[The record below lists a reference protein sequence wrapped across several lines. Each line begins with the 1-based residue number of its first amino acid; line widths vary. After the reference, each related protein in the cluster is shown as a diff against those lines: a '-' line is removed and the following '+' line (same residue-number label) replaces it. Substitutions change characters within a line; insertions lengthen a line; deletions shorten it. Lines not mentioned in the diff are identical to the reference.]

1 MMRQN
6 KSGGA
11 FRDRERSV
19 PLIGK
24 VLRGTRVAGLIR
36 YLYGPGRHEEHTNPR
51 LVAGWR
57 DPAELEPLARVDG
70 KRDFRRLHGLLD
82 QPLAALGRRGFDKPV
97 WHCVARAAPGDPDL
111 SDAQWARTAEE
122 IMHRTGLARS
132 GDDDAVPWI
141 AVRHAPDHI
150 HIVATLARQDGTK
163 PRVWNDFY
171 RVREACQAVERRYGL
186 RVTAPGDRTAG
197 RRPTRAEQEHARRSG
212 WEEPARAMLR
222 RAVHT
227 AAAGVGS
234 EQDFFARLEAAGLL
248 VRKRFSQRE
257 PGQVTGYAVAKPGH
271 VNGQGAPVWF
281 GGGRLAADLAL
292 PKLRK
297 RWCSAGPA
305 PAPQPRSGARLTAEE
320 RRHIW
325 IGAADTAARATRM
338 IRSCAFTDPSAAADA
353 AWAASDA
360 LYIAAD
366 VLDSRTLR
374 QAAGSYARAAR
385 HGYGRIP
392 APTPAGNRLRA
403 TARLLAHAATAGGG
417 DQAAAIVL
425 VAQLAELASAVA
437 GLRDSQRHTAQASAA
452 RAAAERLHAATRAKP
467 GRTWTSRVSPTAR
480 PHRRARTAA
489 GLARLEYPEG
499 SGTPPPAS
507 PGILRPEPAYPP
519 APRRVSRP
527 RRPHGPSTYREPR
540 PGTFRRRPD
549 AANITRHGRT
559 VTVESKI

>member
-36 YLYGPGRHEEHTNPR
+36 YLYGPGRHEEHTDPR
-51 LVAGWR
+51 LVTGWR

-97 WHCVARAAPGDPDL
+97 WHCVARAAPGDPVL

-132 GDDDAVPWI
+132 GDDEAVRWV
-141 AVRHAPDHI
+141 AVRHAPDHV
-150 HIVATLARQDGTK
+150 HIVATLARQDGTR
-163 PRVWNDFY
+163 PRIWNDFY

-197 RRPTRAEQEHARRSG
+197 RRPTRAENEHADRRG
-212 WEEPARAMLR
+212 WEEPARIVLR

-227 AAAGVGS
+227 AAAGASS
-234 EQDFFARLEAAGLL
+234 EQEFFTRLEVAGLL
-248 VRKRFSQRE
+248 VRKRFSRRE

-271 VNGQGAPVWF
+271 VNRQGAPVWF
-281 GGGRLAADLAL
+281 GGGKLAADLTL

-297 RWCSAGPA
+297 RWLATGPTPTSRA
-305 PAPQPRSGARLTAEE
+305 RPGARLSADE

-325 IGAADTAARATRM
+325 NGASDTAARVAHT
-338 IRSCAFTDPSAAADA
+338 IRACAFTDPAAAADA

-360 LYIAAD
+360 LHVAAD
-366 VLDSRTLR
+366 ILGSRTLG
-374 QAAGSYARAAR
+374 QAADSYARAAR
-385 HGYGRIP
+385 VAYGRIP
-392 APTPAGNRLRA
+392 RPTPAGNRLRA
-403 TARLLAHAATAGGG
+403 TARLLALAATMGEQ
-417 DQAAAIVL
+417 DQAAVIML
-425 VAQLAELASAVA
+425 VAKLAELAIAVA
-437 GLRDSQRHTAQASAA
+437 ELRAIQHHAAQASAA
-452 RAAAERLHAATRAKP
+452 RTAAGHLHAATCARP
-467 GRTWTSRVSPTAR
+467 SRVHPANARPAVR

-489 GLARLEYPEG
+489 DLARLDFPNAVKSPRAAARESPRQQAAQAPV
-499 SGTPPPAS
+499 SSRAS
-507 PGILRPEPAYPP
+507 QPRGPG
-519 APRRVSRP
+519 
-527 RRPHGPSTYREPR
+527 GPSP
-540 PGTFRRRPD
+540 
-549 AANITRHGRT
+549 
-559 VTVESKI
+559 